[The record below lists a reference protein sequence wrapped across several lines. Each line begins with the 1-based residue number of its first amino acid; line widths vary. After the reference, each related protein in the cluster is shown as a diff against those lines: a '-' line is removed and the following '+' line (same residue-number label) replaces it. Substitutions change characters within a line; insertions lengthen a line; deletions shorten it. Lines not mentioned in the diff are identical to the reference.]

1 MKKKGIKL
9 FSMILAVVMVLTCAV
24 VAGMSASA
32 ASGDV
37 VYFDNS
43 VTNFSTVNCYMWG
56 DGIGDNGGWPG
67 KPMTNVSGD
76 IWAYN
81 VEGNYDK
88 IIFNGDGRQS
98 DDLSYP
104 GNGQVAKPNGN
115 GDKFQ
120 VSWSAYSGDT
130 TLPTGATS
138 ATNPSSGSS
147 SGGSSSGAYSI
158 YCQDDAGWSTVYC
171 YMWNDGNDS
180 NAAWP
185 GIKMTNLGDGVWEY
199 NYSKKYA
206 NVIFNIG
213 SDSSKTADLTVPS
226 EISIYNNKTNA
237 WEPYSSSPVKIS
249 SFISSIQ
256 SPAYTGCSIKL
267 TTVAK
272 SAEGSLYYKYT
283 VSGPTGESVLSNSAA
298 ATVTWIPT
306 VVGTYKVTVDVTDTA
321 GNTNS
326 RSLDFVINDPSK
338 LEAAFISAFSNSL
351 GTSTQIKQNTNI
363 AFTLSALGGHTG
375 NNLLFYKFIIT
386 DPDGNTNT
394 PYYTTSNTY
403 SYTPTKLGTY
413 TIQAYVQNS
422 YNDTVNETYTYT
434 CVSDISETPEDTS
447 PAPEQPSTSATTAS
461 TPAPTDPE
469 STPGSGGATSQ
480 PTTAPDSSDNPTT
493 NPTSGTDAPTES
505 VSTAPLP
512 KAERGDINGDGEVN
526 VLDVTTLQ
534 KKLASLPVAT
544 YIESQADTNRD
555 GVINIKDATRIQEYL
570 VGIATI

>member
-9 FSMILAVVMVLTCAV
+9 LSMILAVVMVLSCAV
-24 VAGMSASA
+24 VAGMSVSA
-32 ASGDV
+32 AAGDV

-43 VTNFSTVNCYMWG
+43 VTHFSTVNCYMWG
-56 DGIGDNGGWPG
+56 EGMGENAAWPG

-81 VEGNYDK
+81 VDGNFDK
-88 IIFNGDGRQS
+88 IIFNDGGTQS

-104 GNGQVAKPNGN
+104 GNGQIAKPNGGGN
-115 GDKFQ
+115 KFG

-138 ATNPSSGSS
+138 ATTPSSGSS

-158 YCQDDAGWSTVYC
+158 YCQNDAGWSNVYC
-171 YMWNDGNDS
+171 YMWNSESDK
-180 NAAWP
+180 NAEWP
-185 GIKMTNLGDGVWEY
+185 GVQMTNLGDGVWEY

-213 SDSSKTADLTVPS
+213 SNATQTGDLTTPS
-226 EISIYNNKTNA
+226 ETSIYNNKTND

-249 SFISSIQ
+249 SFKSSIQ
-256 SPAYTGCSIKL
+256 SPAYTNCSIKF

-283 VSGPTGESVLSNSAA
+283 VTGPTGTSVLSNSAA
-298 ATVTWIPT
+298 PSVTWIPT
-306 VVGTYKVTVDVTDTA
+306 VVGTYKVTVEVTDTA

-326 RSLDFVINDPSK
+326 RSLDFVINDPTT
-338 LEAAFISAFSNSL
+338 LETAFISAFSNSL
-351 GTSTQIKQNTNI
+351 GTNTQIKQNTNI
-363 AFTLSALGGHTG
+363 SFTLTALGGHTG

-386 DPDGNTNT
+386 DPDGGINV

-403 SYTPTKLGTY
+403 SYTPTKLGVY

-434 CVSDISETPEDTS
+434 CVGEINETPDDTS
-447 PAPEQPSTSATTAS
+447 PAPVPPSTNPTTES
-461 TPAPTDPE
+461 TPAPTASE
-469 STPGSGGATSQ
+469 STPGSSNNTQ
-480 PTTAPDSSDNPTT
+480 PTTEPSTPAGGVT
-493 NPTSGTDAPTES
+493 NPTES
-505 VSTAPLP
+505 VSTSPLP
-512 KAERGDINGDGEVN
+512 KPELGDVNGDGVVN

-534 KKLASLPVAT
+534 KKLASLPVTT
-544 YIESQADTNRD
+544 YIASQADANRD
-555 GVINIKDATRIQEYL
+555 GKINIKDATRIQEYC
-570 VGIATI
+570 VGIVTQI